1 MHSANISKRGKK
13 RRARENPNRF
23 NFRYG
28 DNAKWLQCKEGR
40 LRGEKLLP
48 QGGMKLPAALRL
60 LFMIYRVLVTWGAC
74 PMGTHPKLGT
84 QVSGEPTTGW
94 RAVGAVGMQD
104 RTGDEAMWLHQ
115 ILPSFRKCIL

>member
-40 LRGEKLLP
+40 LRGENLLP

-60 LFMIYRVLVTWGAC
+60 LFMIYRVLVTWGGMSHGDPSQA
-74 PMGTHPKLGT
+74 
-84 QVSGEPTTGW
+84 QVSGAPTTGW